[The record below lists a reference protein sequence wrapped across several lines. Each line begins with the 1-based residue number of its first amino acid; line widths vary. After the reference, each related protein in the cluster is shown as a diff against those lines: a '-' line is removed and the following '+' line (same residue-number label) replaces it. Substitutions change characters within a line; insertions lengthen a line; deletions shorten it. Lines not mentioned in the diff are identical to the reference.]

1 VRQWS
6 GSPELD
12 EVMRWKALR
21 RIALDLPATV
31 ALDEPGLA
39 VSAFIPA
46 LPTAVL
52 HLLQLSASRSFRTA
66 CSGECSGPS

>member
-1 VRQWS
+1 VTGNRP
-6 GSPELD
+6 G
-12 EVMRWKALR
+12 
-21 RIALDLPATV
+21 
-31 ALDEPGLA
+31 DEPGLA